1 MLSEYHEIQNHL
13 LDGLMA
19 LPDLAPHEHSI
30 YRTLLFAGDGDPRT
44 TWRRRSLASLDERV
58 GRDDNGPRS
67 TRYLY
72 SSREI
77 RRDAKR
83 LTERGLVERE
93 RLVKDGRNDGP
104 GTPYLWRT
112 PEVFK
117 TFSRPSSIL
126 ARPAIRCVSLG
137 VSAVGPTLE
146 MTYCYVWYAV
156 SLWTGEHG
164 QATHPRN
171 DWAELLHCSR
181 NSVLPRLTGLEAAG
195 LLSLQIEPPP
205 PKQRAAPIRVR
216 VQLPSFTRAPE
227 GAAEF
232 ARQRA
237 QWQEEVGQLIG
248 GAPQATAGHQ
258 HGGDKEWVDAY
269 GIPLMVAIEDEDLP
283 PELFD

>member
-1 MLSEYHEIQNHL
+1 MPHDYQDIQNHL

-19 LPDLAPHEHSI
+19 VPDLSPYEHSI
-30 YRTLLFAGDGDPRT
+30 YRTLLFAGKGDPRT
-44 TWRRRSLASLDERV
+44 TWRRRSMASLDERV
-58 GRDDNGPRS
+58 GRDDERPRS
-67 TRYLY
+67 TRYPY
-72 SSREI
+72 GNRDI
-77 RRDAKR
+77 RRAGKR
-83 LTERGLVERE
+83 LAERGLIERE

-112 PEVFK
+112 PERFDAHSK
-117 TFSRPSSIL
+117 PFSIL

-137 VSAVGPTLE
+137 VSPIGPTLE
-146 MTYCYVWYAV
+146 MTYCHAWYALT
-156 SLWTGEHG
+156 LWAGEHG
-164 QATHPRN
+164 QATHARN

-195 LLSLQIEPPP
+195 LLSFQIELPP

-216 VQLPSFTRAPE
+216 IHLPSFTQAPD
-227 GAAEF
+227 GASEF

-237 QWQEEVGQLIG
+237 QWQEEVGQLTR

-258 HGGDKEWVDAY
+258 HGGDEEWVDAY

-283 PELFD
+283 PELLD